1 MYAPRMTG
9 TVWTPAQNW
18 LQQVSAVL
26 KPSMSCSWPNTTTSL
41 ALRAASVRGT
51 LAHDCANGAADRVA
65 LLETLVDAVAVA
77 ATATTASTTP
87 ARSHRRLC
95 IEDVPP
101 LVVLLDSHLDGF
113 HSRLVSR
120 GGTSS

>member
-41 ALRAASVRGT
+41 ALRAAGVFGVF
-51 LAHDCANGAADRVA
+51 AQDWANGAADSLA
-65 LLETLVDAVAVA
+65 ELETLVDAVPVAVMTTTARA
-77 ATATTASTTP
+77 ATA
-87 ARSHRRLC
+87 RSQRRLC
-95 IEDVPP
+95 ISLTPP
-101 LVVLLDSHLDGF
+101 F
-113 HSRLVSR
+113 WWCYWTR
-120 GGTSS
+120 GKTDAPGDC